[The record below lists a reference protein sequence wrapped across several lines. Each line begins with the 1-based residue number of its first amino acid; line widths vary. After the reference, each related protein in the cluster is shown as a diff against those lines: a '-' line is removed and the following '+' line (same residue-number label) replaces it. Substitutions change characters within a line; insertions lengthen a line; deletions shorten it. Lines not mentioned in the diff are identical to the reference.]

1 MQKTS
6 IQQINDFFADMGFSK
21 EKEYFLTNLSMLL
34 EAGMSVSDAV
44 SALRKESKSPS
55 MRKLLASVND
65 DISNGFSV
73 SNTLK
78 RARFTTD
85 HTDSLIKIG
94 EESGKL
100 SQNLKII
107 AVGDEKNRVFR
118 SKIRSAML
126 YPMFIFGVTIIVG
139 IVVVWYILPRLA
151 TVFSQMNIEL
161 PVMTRWLIAAGNFLA
176 KYGSIFVPA
185 VLVFFGSLFFFVF
198 IFKKTKHIG
207 QTMLLSSPGIGAI
220 LKQIE
225 IAHMGYILGT
235 LLGAGI
241 PVVTSLNSLSNATSS
256 KAHQNFYKKMKEK
269 IADGNSFAKTF
280 EMLPETNKFI
290 PATVERLIVSGEQS
304 GKLSDTLL
312 KVGTHYESKIDDT
325 TKNLSVIFEPIL
337 LVIVW
342 VGVVAV
348 ALSVILPIYSLI
360 GNFNR

>member
-1 MQKTS
+1 MQKIS
-6 IQQINDFFADMGFSK
+6 IQKINDFFADMGFVK

-34 EAGMSVSDAV
+34 DAGMNVSDAV
-44 SALRKESKSPS
+44 ATLRKESKSPS
-55 MRKLLASVND
+55 MRKLLANVGE
-65 DISNGFSV
+65 DISNGFSI

-78 RARFTTD
+78 RSGFTTD

-107 AVGDEKNRVFR
+107 AVGEEKNRVFR

-126 YPMFIFGVTIIVG
+126 YPMFVFGVTIMVG
-139 IVVVWYILPRLA
+139 IVVIWYILPRLA

-161 PVMTRWLIAAGNFLA
+161 PALTRALIATGNFLA
-176 KYGSIFVPA
+176 KYGTFFVPTVLLLLSSIFYF
-185 VLVFFGSLFFFVF
+185 LFVF
-198 IFKKTKHIG
+198 HKTKHIG
-207 QTMLLSSPGIGAI
+207 QRFLLSSPGVGEI
-220 LKQIE
+220 LRQIE

-235 LLGAGI
+235 LLDAGI
-241 PVVTSLNSLSNATSS
+241 PVVSSLNSLAESTSS
-256 KAHQNFYKKMKEK
+256 RTHQNFYKKIKNS

-280 EMLPETNKFI
+280 DSLSETNKFI
-290 PATVERLIVSGEQS
+290 PPTVERLIVSGEQS
-304 GKLSDTLL
+304 GKLSETLL
-312 KVGTHYESKIDDT
+312 KVGIHYEAKIDDT

-342 VGVVAV
+342 VGVVSV
-348 ALSVILPIYSLI
+348 ALAVILPIYSLI